1 MHPTITPEKFEENL
15 AKYQEKFNQEEFWRQ
30 KQYLIWFHGKD
41 IQRQMQKQKSRYI
54 SLKDFF
60 EKWAI
65 SKIDINQHPDL
76 MELQGIIKQL

>member
-1 MHPTITPEKFEENL
+1 
-15 AKYQEKFNQEEFWRQ
+15 
-30 KQYLIWFHGKD
+30 
-41 IQRQMQKQKSRYI
+41 MQKQKSRYI